1 MEREGFLRAEKVM
14 PAKDFRFNPRI
25 YKAAQ
30 EVASGKA
37 PYAHFQ
43 EKVRALERENP
54 VAARQLLE
62 VRFPERSDVA
72 PEEVDLALSYFQR
85 RLYPQGKPIFYQG
98 DLGQALYLVASGKV
112 RLFRTHLG
120 GQERTLALLGPG
132 ELFGEMSL
140 LDEGERS
147 ASAVAVE
154 DTELLALFREDYLAL
169 IRRLPLVAHNLAA
182 LLARRLREADLEL
195 DLLSFEEARN
205 RVAYALLKLLRQGL
219 GPLFQIRH
227 HELAALAGTSR
238 ETVSRVLHALAE
250 EGVVRLG
257 PGTVEVREAALL
269 EEIAFGLA

>member
-1 MEREGFLRAEKVM
+1 MKGSPLFHGL
-14 PAKDFRFNPRI
+14 
-25 YKAAQ
+25 
-30 EVASGKA
+30 
-37 PYAHFQ
+37 
-43 EKVRALERENP
+43 
-54 VAARQLLE
+54 
-62 VRFPERSDVA
+62 A

-169 IRRLPLVAHNLAA
+169 IRRL
-182 LLARRLREADLEL
+182 READLEL

>member
-1 MEREGFLRAEKVM
+1 M
-14 PAKDFRFNPRI
+14 
-25 YKAAQ
+25 
-30 EVASGKA
+30 
-37 PYAHFQ
+37 
-43 EKVRALERENP
+43 
-54 VAARQLLE
+54 
-62 VRFPERSDVA
+62 
-72 PEEVDLALSYFQR
+72 
-85 RLYPQGKPIFYQG
+85 
-98 DLGQALYLVASGKV
+98 
-112 RLFRTHLG
+112 
-120 GQERTLALLGPG
+120 
-132 ELFGEMSL
+132 
-140 LDEGERS
+140 
-147 ASAVAVE
+147 AVE

-257 PGTVEVREAALL
+257 PGRWRCGKRRFLRRSPS
-269 EEIAFGLA
+269 GLPRRKRCACAWT